1 MQSGRRERRGGRAD
15 GGSESERTIPAMG
28 GGVGLRVVSF
38 CERRPSCPSLHARV
52 LPLRS
57 LLSDCR
63 VKNSVCSSFTPF
75 RESAAARF
83 GRSARSVRRFR
94 SPIPPPRTSWP
105 CCMMDALAVV
115 FDAEGPRRGG
125 HMAKSYSKWA
135 GCALTF
141 QTSGWPAHSGSGPRS
156 NQLDLTYICSTRTED
171 EIASISST
179 SSKPRVLLLSLQS

>member
-1 MQSGRRERRGGRAD
+1 MELTTIYYEE
-15 GGSESERTIPAMG
+15 ESSSPSHVAAEAPARVWRSG
-28 GGVGLRVVSF
+28 GG
-38 CERRPSCPSLHARV
+38 
-52 LPLRS
+52 
-57 LLSDCR
+57 D
-63 VKNSVCSSFTPF
+63 VCSHRLRGWSWK
-75 RESAAARF
+75 SVAASI
-83 GRSARSVRRFR
+83 GRLGVWRGRSVRRFR